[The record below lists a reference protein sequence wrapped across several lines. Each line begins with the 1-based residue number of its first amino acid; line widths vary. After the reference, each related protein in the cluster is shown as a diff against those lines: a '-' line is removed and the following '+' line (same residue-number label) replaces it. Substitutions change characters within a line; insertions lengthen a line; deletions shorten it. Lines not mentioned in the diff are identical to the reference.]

1 MSEEEDRKIREGEGT
16 RDYRKRIYP
25 DYKKNRQR
33 NQPKVGLPGDDDI
46 QAQGDTLSNPTTDQ
60 LAPKTPE
67 EIEAA
72 RKGLEEAKKK
82 IGENKEHKRDS
93 DGFLNSVIDD
103 ILNLPQEQ
111 FQAAKKDY
119 EQNRL
124 NNRPEFDPNRAQEQ
138 LDSLPEIT
146 MQDVSETFVDFKTGM
161 EAFNKA
167 PGGLAIKGGA
177 AVGAVVLRRVAGK
190 RIESFIE
197 DAFSPYLK
205 RFAEDASPYKLL
217 KKKAITVYAS
227 SPKKRGNPNWKPNLQ
242 QFGYFPDTK
251 DATSQFGQQ
260 TVDNF
265 MERARQHRVARA
277 NLGKKELMK
286 DFNETLEIVR
296 DDGTIELGMVVRR
309 KKYGNKLDLTDSSN
323 YHVRTLSQVM
333 EDVRVNTG
341 WLTQQSDDVK
351 AMQIVRSKLNQL
363 KTQYSDDLVLAKLME
378 YGDQAYLEHMVGK
391 AQYGWLWD
399 IKEADPTKYP
409 WLKAPERNHVD
420 NLRLLV
426 SNPYKKLKD
435 TTETRIKPINLKLP
449 KNQRYIINIEDP
461 MTNPYARENPLHKSN
476 PGNILIQTAKPSD
489 KLPKTIGIVG
499 DYLQDFYG
507 EDFIKKYNGNELL
520 VVFKNMSA
528 ADKKLYGLYEPKVI
542 NRNVESAI
550 KYRDRV
556 LKERIELILKEQNK
570 FSSQEIQTEVFNDL
584 LNFYELFAGRANF
597 VRRPQYVSDM
607 MQRNA
612 MKDIKFPFSKKKF
625 DEFYFAKRK
634 AEKDIATSISQYEAG
649 KLPRMTK
656 KAYNN
661 LWKQLTE
668 ITAMDYNFKVDEND
682 FTTRFYNIM
691 NKYPE

>member
-251 DATSQFGQQ
+251 DATSQFGQR